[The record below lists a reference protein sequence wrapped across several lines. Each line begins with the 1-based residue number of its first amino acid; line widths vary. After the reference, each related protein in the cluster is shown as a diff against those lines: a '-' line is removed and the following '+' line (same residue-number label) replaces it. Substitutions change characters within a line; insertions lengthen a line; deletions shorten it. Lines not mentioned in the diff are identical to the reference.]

1 MGDVTTCRVTKI
13 GPKFANVEILCVGE
27 QPLREACS
35 GLIRKEDIQPSYA
48 EPLEIFRCFRP
59 GDIILAK
66 VISLGDSR
74 NYFLTSAAPELGVVI
89 ARSADGARMKPVSYQ
104 ELEDPITGMRE
115 RRKVAKPPPTA
126 PPAAADK
133 ELK

>member
-1 MGDVTTCRVTKI
+1 MTASAVAPMGTSVTV
-13 GPKFANVEILCVGE
+13 PPV
-27 QPLREACS
+27 QPAARL
-35 GLIRKEDIQPSYA
+35 
-48 EPLEIFRCFRP
+48 
-59 GDIILAK
+59 K